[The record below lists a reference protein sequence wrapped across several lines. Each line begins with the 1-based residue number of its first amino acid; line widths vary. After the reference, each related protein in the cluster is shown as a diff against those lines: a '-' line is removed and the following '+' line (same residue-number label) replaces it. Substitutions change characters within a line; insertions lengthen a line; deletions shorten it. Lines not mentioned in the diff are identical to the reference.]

1 MPSNPSHYA
10 DAPTGDVAVLDMH
23 PAGPAVQQN
32 WFMALCGLLMG
43 YAILGKGVAY
53 LGVPPLFVGEI
64 VLLTGAAIFL
74 WYGNWRFVVGL
85 PIVWTLLA
93 LFLWGALTTAPHVG
107 KYGIDAFRDAMIWGY
122 AAFALLVIG
131 TLLAEPAKLEQLIHR
146 YERFVYLF
154 VATIPFTYVIS
165 LLELA
170 PSYPWVKVP
179 IVDVKVGD
187 VLAHAAGAFAFWASG
202 LRRPTNALWFLPL
215 LACVAVAGA
224 ASRGGLIAF
233 IAAVGICLV
242 FRPYSHIIRSVIM
255 GSICAFLLLAVI
267 DLRIEVPGKDRE
279 FSAQQVLESVFSVL
293 DNSGNSELDS
303 TKRWRL
309 NWWNDIVNY
318 TVYGEYFWTG
328 KGFGI
333 NLADSDGYQGTQWEG
348 LLRSPHNGHLTMLAR
363 AGVPGLALWLL
374 PQVLWLGTILGC
386 IMRSQSYGHSQW
398 NSLFVFLLAYWS
410 ALLIRASF
418 DVFLEGPVGGI
429 WFWCIY
435 GTGLSAAVIYQYS
448 PTSLSDCTQR

>member
-1 MPSNPSHYA
+1 MPGNPSQYSIEL
-10 DAPTGDVAVLDMH
+10 TRDVTNLAMP
-23 PAGPAVQQN
+23 PAGARVQQN
-32 WFMALCGLLMG
+32 WFKALCGLLIG

-64 VLLTGAAIFL
+64 VMLTGVAIFL
-74 WYGNWRFVVGL
+74 CYGNWRYVIGL
-85 PIVWTLLA
+85 PMVWSLLA
-93 LFLWGALTTAPHVG
+93 LFLWGGLTTAPHVRA
-107 KYGIDAFRDAMIWGY
+107 YGIDAFRDAMIWGY
-122 AAFALLVIG
+122 AGFALLITG
-131 TLLAEPAKLEQLIHR
+131 TLLADPAKLEQLIGR
-146 YERFVYLF
+146 YERFAYLF
-154 VATIPFTYVIS
+154 VLTIPFTYVVS

-170 PSYPWVKVP
+170 PSYPWVKVAL
-179 IVDVKVGD
+179 VDVKVGD
-187 VLAHAAGAFAFWASG
+187 VLAHAAGVFAFWASG
-202 LRRPTNALWFLPL
+202 LRRPAHALWFLPL

-242 FRPYSHIIRSVIM
+242 FRPYSHVIWSVIV
-255 GSICAFLLLAVI
+255 GAICAFLLLAVI

-279 FSAQQVLESVFSVL
+279 FSAQQVLESIFSVL

-318 TVYGEYFWTG
+318 TVYGEYFWAG

-374 PQVLWLGTILGC
+374 PQILWLCMAIRCIL
-386 IMRSQSYGHSQW
+386 RSHIYGHSQW

-410 ALLIRASF
+410 ALFIRASF

-429 WFWCIY
+429 WFWCVY
-435 GTGLSAAVIYQYS
+435 GAGLSAAVIYQFS
-448 PTSLSDCTQR
+448 PTTLSD